1 MANAEP
7 VKQEETH
14 DKPYSRLR
22 EAFGQR
28 TPPHFFAS
36 PIILML
42 LAEEPAHGY
51 ALFKKMCELGVFAE
65 DMDPSII
72 YPTLRL
78 MKDDGFIDSE
88 LMDEGSGPTRKVF
101 HLTRQGSKELDEL
114 AENLGDIFAC
124 IEYFQRRY
132 EANVSAKRR
141 TKTKGSS
148 QHGQDRHER

>member
-1 MANAEP
+1 MVSAEP
-7 VKQEETH
+7 VKEEETP

-28 TPPHFFAS
+28 TPPYFFAS
-36 PIILML
+36 PIILLL

-51 ALFKKMCELGVFAE
+51 ALFKKMCELGVFEE
-65 DMDPSII
+65 DMDASII

-88 LMDEGSGPTRKVF
+88 LIDEGAGPTRKVF
-101 HLTRQGSKELDEL
+101 HLTLEGSMALDGL
-114 AENLGDIFAC
+114 AKHLGDISAS
-124 IEYFQRRY
+124 IDYFQQRY

-148 QHGQDRHER
+148 QQGQDRHER

>member
-1 MANAEP
+1 LASTEP
-7 VKQEETH
+7 SKEEETPG
-14 DKPYSRLR
+14 KPYSRLR
-22 EAFGQR
+22 EAIGQR
-28 TPPHFFAS
+28 TTPYFFAS
-36 PIILML
+36 PIILLL

-51 ALFKKMCELGVFAE
+51 ALFKKMCELGVFEE

-114 AENLGDIFAC
+114 AEHLCDISVS
-124 IEYFQRRY
+124 IDYFRQRY
-132 EANVSAKRR
+132 ETNVSVKSG
-141 TKTKGSS
+141 TKTKGSP